1 MDLKKDKRGSISS
14 IASFVG
20 PGLVVGGIAV
30 AAGLTENLIRNK
42 GKLILGKKKKPMVK
56 KRMVKRRMPVRR
68 KRLKRAG
75 IY

>member
-1 MDLKKDKRGSISS
+1 MDLTKDKRGSISS

-42 GKLILGKKKKPMVK
+42 GKLVLGKKKKPI
-56 KRMVKRRMPVRR
+56 KRMMKRRMPVRR

-75 IY
+75 VY